1 MDFFVGMH
9 VSHCISFRHTP
20 ESIPWCVTL
29 PDLVV
34 FRDGSDSVSVSES
47 GESLNGSFIKPGF
60 LKGFGLFIS
69 MFFVGMVFH
78 IGE

>member
-9 VSHCISFRHTP
+9 ASHCISFRHTP

-34 FRDGSDSVSVSES
+34 FRDGSDSVTCLCLRVV
-47 GESLNGSFIKPGF
+47 N
-60 LKGFGLFIS
+60 
-69 MFFVGMVFH
+69 H
-78 IGE
+78 